1 MRLKKSIKRG
11 IAAVTIT
18 GIMASSA
25 MPAFAKDY
33 HIDYGDI
40 KVDRD
45 QVSYTDEDGK
55 KYDNEKN
62 EDGDI
67 TITGKSDKNT
77 VSIKDA
83 DVTFKDLE
91 IDKSTSSSVEG
102 DAAVSVSGDSSIEL
116 DGKNTITSG
125 TKHAGIEKADDNGT
139 LTIKDDNGVSGSL
152 DANGGFGGA
161 GIGGGSNEDGSNI
174 TIKGG
179 TMTANGGFGGAG
191 IGGGNGADG
200 SDITITGG
208 TIIANGGFGGA
219 GIGGGSSSSSGGGNG
234 SDITIS
240 GGNVTANGGT
250 AGAGIGGGD
259 GDEANGLNKES
270 DSTGG
275 GKGSNISISGKDT
288 IVNAEGGAEAA
299 GIGGGRSGDADTI
312 EITDST
318 VISNGHDSNNGNSGA
333 GIGGGGFGAGGGAG
347 GGISNI
353 TIKDADVTAGA
364 DAGGAGI
371 GSGNASGWISYPSS
385 FPNWKAEHPNE
396 GVASDITIS
405 GGRVKASGGDDS
417 AGIGGGYLGSGSD
430 ITIKDNADVTA
441 NGGKWG
447 AGIGGG
453 RDGDGS
459 DISISDSNVSASGG
473 AAGAGIGGGRGGKGE
488 NVTISGSSTVSVKH
502 GPGATLTS
510 GTRYGAG
517 AGIGNGGA
525 KDSVNGEELTPDTS
539 AIDHTAEHGY
549 IDYFDA
555 DGSLLK
561 RIPHHIVEDPAVEP
575 TCTSVGYTAGSHC
588 DLCGEVFV
596 AQTELPLKDHTPAEG
611 RVNVREATTQEEGY
625 TGDIVCAVCG
635 TVLEY
640 GQPIPKLPAPDENSP
655 IDPVVPAESS
665 GTVQAPPQLEVQN
678 LLRQDL
684 IHDETVVQQ
693 SYDES
698 SQTLTIRAE
707 LSIATLTGTLGSL
720 KALQAQGVTTI
731 ALVTRHR
738 TSTLDLAA
746 LIALGGEDVT
756 FSLVHTVGIP
766 ALFVGGFLHNDLLR

>member
-40 KVDRD
+40 KVDQD
-45 QVSYTDEDGK
+45 KVSYTDKDGT

-67 TITGKSDKNT
+67 TITGKSDENT
-77 VSIKDA
+77 VSVKDA

-91 IDKSTSSSVEG
+91 IDRSASSTAADG
-102 DAAVSVSGDSSIEL
+102 AAVSVSGNSSIEL
-116 DGKNTITSG
+116 DGKNTISSG
-125 TKHAGIEKADDNGT
+125 MGHAGIEKADDNGT
-139 LTIKDDNGVSGSL
+139 MTIKDDNNVSGSL
-152 DANGGFGGA
+152 
-161 GIGGGSNEDGSNI
+161 
-174 TIKGG
+174 
-179 TMTANGGFGGAG
+179 TANGGFGGAG
-191 IGGGNGADG
+191 IGGGNNADG

-208 TIIANGGFGGA
+208 AIIANGGFGGA
-219 GIGGGSSSSSGGGNG
+219 GIGGGSSSISGGGNG

-259 GDEANGLNKES
+259 GDNANGLNKKS

-275 GKGSNISISGKDT
+275 GRGSNITISGKNT
-288 IVNAEGGAEAA
+288 IVNTEGGAEAA

-318 VISNGHDSNNGNSGA
+318 VISNGHDSDNGNSGA

-371 GSGNASGWISYPSS
+371 GSGSASGWISYPSI

-453 RDGDGS
+453 RGGDGS

-510 GTRYGAG
+510 GTCYGAG
-517 AGIGNGGA
+517 AGIGNGGG
-525 KDSVNGEELTPDTS
+525 KDDVRGEEIAPDIS
-539 AIDHTAEHGY
+539 GIDSTGQGY
-549 IDYFDA
+549 INYYDSDNN
-555 DGSLLK
+555 LL
-561 RIPHHIVEDPAVEP
+561 
-575 TCTSVGYTAGSHC
+575 T
-588 DLCGEVFV
+588 
-596 AQTELPLKDHTPAEG
+596 
-611 RVNVREATTQEEGY
+611 RVPSA
-625 TGDIVCAVCG
+625 
-635 TVLEY
+635 
-640 GQPIPKLPAPDENSP
+640 PAPEENDSEG
-655 IDPVVPAESS
+655 DDAEPALSAS
-665 GTVQAPPQLEVQN
+665 MKQAVSQLEVRGALRQN
-678 LLRQDL
+678 LMQDTS
-684 IHDETVVQQ
+684 IVQQ
-693 SYDES
+693 DYDADAHV
-698 SQTLTIRAE
+698 LTIRAE

-731 ALVTRHR
+731 ALVTQHC
-738 TSTLDLAA
+738 TSTLDLAE
-746 LIALGGEDVT
+746 LTALGGEDTV
-756 FSLVHTVGIP
+756 FSLVHTAGIP
-766 ALFVGGFLHNDLLR
+766 ALSVGGALHNELIH

>member
-40 KVDRD
+40 KVDQD
-45 QVSYTDEDGK
+45 KVSYTDKDGT

-62 EDGDI
+62 EDGNI
-67 TITGKSDKNT
+67 TITGKSDENT
-77 VSIKDA
+77 VSVKDA

-91 IDKSTSSSVEG
+91 IDRSASSTAADG
-102 DAAVSVSGDSSIEL
+102 AAVSVSGNSSIEL
-116 DGKNTITSG
+116 DGKNTISSG
-125 TKHAGIEKADDNGT
+125 MGHAGIEKADDNGT
-139 LTIKDDNGVSGSL
+139 MTIKDDNNVSGSL
-152 DANGGFGGA
+152 
-161 GIGGGSNEDGSNI
+161 
-174 TIKGG
+174 
-179 TMTANGGFGGAG
+179 TANGGFGGAG
-191 IGGGNGADG
+191 IGGGNNADG

-208 TIIANGGFGGA
+208 TIIANGGSGGA
-219 GIGGGSSSSSGGGNG
+219 GIGGGSSSYSGGGNG

-259 GDEANGLNKES
+259 GDAANGSNKES

-275 GKGSNISISGKDT
+275 GRGSNITISGKNT
-288 IVNAEGGAEAA
+288 IVKAEGGAEAA

-318 VISNGHDSNNGNSGA
+318 VISNGHDSGNGNSGA

-371 GSGNASGWISYPSS
+371 GSGNASGWTLYD
-385 FPNWKAEHPNE
+385 PNWKDEHPNE

-405 GGRVKASGGDDS
+405 GGRVEASGGDDS

-453 RDGDGS
+453 RGGDGS
-459 DISISDSNVSASGG
+459 DISISDSNVLASGG

-502 GPGATLTS
+502 GPGATLTN
-510 GTRYGAG
+510 GTCYGAG
-517 AGIGNGGA
+517 AGIGNGGG
-525 KDSVNGEELTPDTS
+525 KDDVRGEEIAPDIS
-539 AIDHTAEHGY
+539 GIDSTGQGY
-549 IDYFDA
+549 INYYDSDNNLLTRVPSAPAPEENDSEGDDA
-555 DGSLLK
+555 
-561 RIPHHIVEDPAVEP
+561 EP
-575 TCTSVGYTAGSHC
+575 TLSASMK
-588 DLCGEVFV
+588 
-596 AQTELPLKDHTPAEG
+596 Q
-611 RVNVREATTQEEGY
+611 
-625 TGDIVCAVCG
+625 AV
-635 TVLEY
+635 
-640 GQPIPKLPAPDENSP
+640 S
-655 IDPVVPAESS
+655 
-665 GTVQAPPQLEVQN
+665 QLEVRGALRQN
-678 LLRQDL
+678 LMQDTS
-684 IHDETVVQQ
+684 IVQQ
-693 SYDES
+693 DYDADAHV
-698 SQTLTIRAE
+698 LTIRAE

-731 ALVTRHR
+731 ALVTQHC
-738 TSTLDLAA
+738 TSTLDLAE
-746 LIALGGEDVT
+746 LTALGGEDTV
-756 FSLVHTVGIP
+756 FSLVHTAGIP
-766 ALFVGGFLHNDLLR
+766 ALSVGGTLHNELIH

>member
-33 HIDYGDI
+33 HIEYGDI
-40 KVDRD
+40 KVDQD
-45 QVSYTDEDGK
+45 KVSYTDKDGT

-67 TITGKSDKNT
+67 TITGKSDENT
-77 VSIKDA
+77 VSVKDA

-91 IDKSTSSSVEG
+91 IDRSASSTAADG
-102 DAAVSVSGDSSIEL
+102 AAVSVSGNSSIEL
-116 DGKNTITSG
+116 DGKNTISSG
-125 TKHAGIEKADDNGT
+125 MGHAGIEKADDNGT
-139 LTIKDDNGVSGSL
+139 MTIKDDNNVSGSL
-152 DANGGFGGA
+152 
-161 GIGGGSNEDGSNI
+161 
-174 TIKGG
+174 
-179 TMTANGGFGGAG
+179 TANGGFGGAG

-200 SDITITGG
+200 SDITISGG
-208 TIIANGGFGGA
+208 TIIANGSFGGA
-219 GIGGGSSSSSGGGNG
+219 GIGGGSSSYSGGGNG

-259 GDEANGLNKES
+259 GDNANGLNKES

-275 GKGSNISISGKDT
+275 GRGSNITISGKNT
-288 IVNAEGGAEAA
+288 IVKAEGGAEAA
-299 GIGGGRSGDADTI
+299 GIGGGRSSDADTI

-318 VISNGHDSNNGNSGA
+318 VISNGHGSDTGNSGA

-371 GSGNASGWISYPSS
+371 GSGRASGWINYPSI

-453 RDGDGS
+453 WGGDGS

-510 GTRYGAG
+510 GTCYGAG
-517 AGIGNGGA
+517 AGIGNGGG
-525 KDSVNGEELTPDTS
+525 KDDVRGEEIAPDIS
-539 AIDHTAEHGY
+539 GIDSTGQGY
-549 IDYFDA
+549 INYYDSDNN
-555 DGSLLK
+555 LL
-561 RIPHHIVEDPAVEP
+561 
-575 TCTSVGYTAGSHC
+575 T
-588 DLCGEVFV
+588 
-596 AQTELPLKDHTPAEG
+596 
-611 RVNVREATTQEEGY
+611 RVPSA
-625 TGDIVCAVCG
+625 
-635 TVLEY
+635 
-640 GQPIPKLPAPDENSP
+640 PAPEENDSEG
-655 IDPVVPAESS
+655 DDAEPALSAS
-665 GTVQAPPQLEVQN
+665 MKQAVSQLEVRGALRQN
-678 LLRQDL
+678 LMQDTS
-684 IHDETVVQQ
+684 IVQQ
-693 SYDES
+693 DYDADAHV
-698 SQTLTIRAE
+698 LTIRAE

-731 ALVTRHR
+731 ALVTQHC
-738 TSTLDLAA
+738 TSTLDLAE
-746 LIALGGEDVT
+746 LTALGGEDTV
-756 FSLVHTVGIP
+756 FSLVHTAGIP
-766 ALFVGGFLHNDLLR
+766 ALSVGGALHNELIH

>member
-1 MRLKKSIKRG
+1 MTGNEKALDSDP
-11 IAAVTIT
+11 VDVEDLTIVQQHFF
-18 GIMASSA
+18 IVDRHLRQLIEMIN

-33 HIDYGDI
+33 HIEYGDI
-40 KVDRD
+40 KVDQD
-45 QVSYTDEDGK
+45 KVSYTDKDGT

-67 TITGKSDKNT
+67 TITGKSDENT
-77 VSIKDA
+77 VSVKDA

-91 IDKSTSSSVEG
+91 IDRSASSTAADG
-102 DAAVSVSGDSSIEL
+102 AAVSVSGNSSIEL
-116 DGKNTITSG
+116 DGKNTISSG
-125 TKHAGIEKADDNGT
+125 MGHAGIEKADDNGT
-139 LTIKDDNGVSGSL
+139 MTIKDDNNVSGSL
-152 DANGGFGGA
+152 
-161 GIGGGSNEDGSNI
+161 
-174 TIKGG
+174 
-179 TMTANGGFGGAG
+179 TANGGFGGAG
-191 IGGGNGADG
+191 IGGGNNADG

-208 TIIANGGFGGA
+208 NVTANGGGHAA
-219 GIGGGSSSSSGGGNG
+219 GIGGGSSSYSGGGNG

-259 GDEANGLNKES
+259 GDNANGLNKES

-275 GKGSNISISGKDT
+275 GRGSNITISGKNT
-288 IVNAEGGAEAA
+288 IVKAEGGAEAA

-318 VISNGHDSNNGNSGA
+318 VISNGHGSDTGNSGA

-371 GSGNASGWISYPSS
+371 GSGRASGWINYPSI

-510 GTRYGAG
+510 GTCYGAG
-517 AGIGNGGA
+517 AGIGNGGG
-525 KDSVNGEELTPDTS
+525 KDDVRGEEIAPDIS
-539 AIDHTAEHGY
+539 GIDSTGQGY
-549 IDYFDA
+549 INYYDSDNN
-555 DGSLLK
+555 LL
-561 RIPHHIVEDPAVEP
+561 
-575 TCTSVGYTAGSHC
+575 T
-588 DLCGEVFV
+588 
-596 AQTELPLKDHTPAEG
+596 
-611 RVNVREATTQEEGY
+611 RVPSA
-625 TGDIVCAVCG
+625 
-635 TVLEY
+635 
-640 GQPIPKLPAPDENSP
+640 PAPEENDSEG
-655 IDPVVPAESS
+655 DDAEPALSAS
-665 GTVQAPPQLEVQN
+665 MKQAVSQLEVRGALRQN
-678 LLRQDL
+678 LMQDTS
-684 IHDETVVQQ
+684 IVQQ
-693 SYDES
+693 DYDADAHV
-698 SQTLTIRAE
+698 LTIRAE

-731 ALVTRHR
+731 ALVTQHC
-738 TSTLDLAA
+738 TSTLDLAE
-746 LIALGGEDVT
+746 LTALGGEDTV
-756 FSLVHTVGIP
+756 FSLVHTAGIP
-766 ALFVGGFLHNDLLR
+766 ALSVGGALHNELIH

>member
-33 HIDYGDI
+33 HIEYGDI
-40 KVDRD
+40 KVDQD
-45 QVSYTDEDGK
+45 KVSYTDKDGT

-67 TITGKSDKNT
+67 TITGKSDENT
-77 VSIKDA
+77 VSVKDA

-91 IDKSTSSSVEG
+91 IDRSASSTAADG
-102 DAAVSVSGDSSIEL
+102 AAVSVSGNSSIEL
-116 DGKNTITSG
+116 DGKNTISSG
-125 TKHAGIEKADDNGT
+125 MGHAGIEKADDNGT
-139 LTIKDDNGVSGSL
+139 MTIKDDNNVSGSL
-152 DANGGFGGA
+152 
-161 GIGGGSNEDGSNI
+161 
-174 TIKGG
+174 
-179 TMTANGGFGGAG
+179 TANGGFGGAG
-191 IGGGNGADG
+191 IGGGNNADG

-208 TIIANGGFGGA
+208 NVTANGGGHAA

-259 GDEANGLNKES
+259 GDNANGLNKES

-275 GKGSNISISGKDT
+275 GRGSNITISGKNT

-318 VISNGHDSNNGNSGA
+318 VISNGHDSDNGNSGA

-371 GSGNASGWISYPSS
+371 GSGSASGWINYPSI

-396 GVASDITIS
+396 GVA
-405 GGRVKASGGDDS
+405 
-417 AGIGGGYLGSGSD
+417 SD

-453 RDGDGS
+453 RGGDGS

-510 GTRYGAG
+510 GTCYGAG
-517 AGIGNGGA
+517 AGIGNGGG
-525 KDSVNGEELTPDTS
+525 KDDVRGEEIAPDIS
-539 AIDHTAEHGY
+539 GIDSTGQGY
-549 IDYFDA
+549 INYYDSDNN
-555 DGSLLK
+555 LL
-561 RIPHHIVEDPAVEP
+561 
-575 TCTSVGYTAGSHC
+575 T
-588 DLCGEVFV
+588 
-596 AQTELPLKDHTPAEG
+596 
-611 RVNVREATTQEEGY
+611 RVPSA
-625 TGDIVCAVCG
+625 
-635 TVLEY
+635 
-640 GQPIPKLPAPDENSP
+640 PAPEENDSEG
-655 IDPVVPAESS
+655 DDAEPALSAS
-665 GTVQAPPQLEVQN
+665 MKQAVSQLEVRGALRQN
-678 LLRQDL
+678 LMQDTS
-684 IHDETVVQQ
+684 IVQQ
-693 SYDES
+693 DYDADAHV
-698 SQTLTIRAE
+698 LTIRAE

-731 ALVTRHR
+731 AFVTQHC
-738 TSTLDLAA
+738 TSTLDLAE
-746 LIALGGEDVT
+746 LTALGGEDTV
-756 FSLVHTVGIP
+756 FSLVHTAGIP
-766 ALFVGGFLHNDLLR
+766 ALSVGGALHNELIH

>member
-1 MRLKKSIKRG
+1 MRLKKSIKRS

-40 KVDRD
+40 KVDQD
-45 QVSYTDEDGK
+45 KVSYTDKDGT

-67 TITGKSDKNT
+67 TITGKSDENT
-77 VSIKDA
+77 VSVKDA
-83 DVTFKDLE
+83 DITFKDLE
-91 IDKSTSSSVEG
+91 IDRSASSTAADG
-102 DAAVSVSGDSSIEL
+102 AAVSVSGNSSIEL
-116 DGKNTITSG
+116 DGKNTISSG
-125 TKHAGIEKADDNGT
+125 MGHAGIEKADDNGT
-139 LTIKDDNGVSGSL
+139 MTIKDDNNVSGSL
-152 DANGGFGGA
+152 
-161 GIGGGSNEDGSNI
+161 
-174 TIKGG
+174 
-179 TMTANGGFGGAG
+179 TANGGFGGAG
-191 IGGGNGADG
+191 IGGGNNADG

-219 GIGGGSSSSSGGGNG
+219 GIGGGSSSISGGGNG

-259 GDEANGLNKES
+259 GDNANGLNKKS

-275 GKGSNISISGKDT
+275 GRGSNITISGKNT

-318 VISNGHDSNNGNSGA
+318 VISNGHDYDNGNSGA

-371 GSGNASGWISYPSS
+371 GSGSASGWISYPSI

-453 RDGDGS
+453 RGGDGS

-510 GTRYGAG
+510 GTCYGAG
-517 AGIGNGGA
+517 AGIGNGGG
-525 KDSVNGEELTPDTS
+525 KDDVKGEEIAPDIS
-539 AIDHTAEHGY
+539 GIDSTGQGY
-549 IDYFDA
+549 INYYDSDNN
-555 DGSLLK
+555 LL
-561 RIPHHIVEDPAVEP
+561 
-575 TCTSVGYTAGSHC
+575 T
-588 DLCGEVFV
+588 
-596 AQTELPLKDHTPAEG
+596 
-611 RVNVREATTQEEGY
+611 RVPSA
-625 TGDIVCAVCG
+625 
-635 TVLEY
+635 
-640 GQPIPKLPAPDENSP
+640 PAPEENDSEG
-655 IDPVVPAESS
+655 DDAEPALSAS
-665 GTVQAPPQLEVQN
+665 MKQAVSQLEVRGALRQN
-678 LLRQDL
+678 LMQDTS
-684 IHDETVVQQ
+684 IVQQ
-693 SYDES
+693 DYDADAHV
-698 SQTLTIRAE
+698 LTIRAE

-731 ALVTRHR
+731 ALVTQHC
-738 TSTLDLAA
+738 TSTLDLAE
-746 LIALGGEDVT
+746 LTALGGEDTV
-756 FSLVHTVGIP
+756 FSLVHTAGIP
-766 ALFVGGFLHNDLLR
+766 ALSVGGALHNELIH

>member
-40 KVDRD
+40 KVDQD
-45 QVSYTDEDGK
+45 KVSYTDKDGT

-67 TITGKSDKNT
+67 TITGKSDENT
-77 VSIKDA
+77 VSVKDA

-91 IDKSTSSSVEG
+91 IDRSASSTAADG
-102 DAAVSVSGDSSIEL
+102 AAVSVSGNSSIEL
-116 DGKNTITSG
+116 DGKNTISSG
-125 TKHAGIEKADDNGT
+125 MGHAGIEKADDNGT
-139 LTIKDDNGVSGSL
+139 MTIKDDNNVSGSL
-152 DANGGFGGA
+152 
-161 GIGGGSNEDGSNI
+161 
-174 TIKGG
+174 
-179 TMTANGGFGGAG
+179 TANGGFGGAG

-200 SDITITGG
+200 SDITISGG
-208 TIIANGGFGGA
+208 NVTANGGGHAA
-219 GIGGGSSSSSGGGNG
+219 GIGGGSSSISGGGNG

-259 GDEANGLNKES
+259 GDNANGLNKKS

-275 GKGSNISISGKDT
+275 GRGSNITISGKNT

-318 VISNGHDSNNGNSGA
+318 VISNGHDSDNGNSGA

-371 GSGNASGWISYPSS
+371 GSGNASGWISYPNI

-453 RDGDGS
+453 RGGDGS

-510 GTRYGAG
+510 GTCYGAG
-517 AGIGNGGA
+517 AGIGNGGG
-525 KDSVNGEELTPDTS
+525 KDDVRGEEIAPDIS
-539 AIDHTAEHGY
+539 GIDSTGQGY
-549 IDYFDA
+549 INYYDSDNN
-555 DGSLLK
+555 LL
-561 RIPHHIVEDPAVEP
+561 
-575 TCTSVGYTAGSHC
+575 T
-588 DLCGEVFV
+588 
-596 AQTELPLKDHTPAEG
+596 
-611 RVNVREATTQEEGY
+611 RVPSA
-625 TGDIVCAVCG
+625 
-635 TVLEY
+635 
-640 GQPIPKLPAPDENSP
+640 PAPEENDSEG
-655 IDPVVPAESS
+655 DDAEPALSAS
-665 GTVQAPPQLEVQN
+665 MKQAVSQLEVRGALRQN
-678 LLRQDL
+678 LMQDTS
-684 IHDETVVQQ
+684 IVQQ
-693 SYDES
+693 DYDANAHV
-698 SQTLTIRAE
+698 LTIRAE

-731 ALVTRHR
+731 ALVTQHC
-738 TSTLDLAA
+738 TSTLDLAE
-746 LIALGGEDVT
+746 LTALGGEDTV
-756 FSLVHTVGIP
+756 FSLVHTAGIP
-766 ALFVGGFLHNDLLR
+766 ALSVGGALHNELIH

>member
-40 KVDRD
+40 KVDQD
-45 QVSYTDEDGK
+45 KVSYTDKDGT

-67 TITGKSDKNT
+67 TITGKSNENT
-77 VSIKDA
+77 VSVKDA

-91 IDKSTSSSVEG
+91 IDRSASSTAADG
-102 DAAVSVSGDSSIEL
+102 AAVSVSGNSSIEL
-116 DGKNTITSG
+116 DGKNTISSG
-125 TKHAGIEKADDNGT
+125 MGHAGIEKADDNRT
-139 LTIKDDNGVSGSL
+139 MTIKDDNNVSGSL
-152 DANGGFGGA
+152 
-161 GIGGGSNEDGSNI
+161 
-174 TIKGG
+174 
-179 TMTANGGFGGAG
+179 TANGGFGGAG

-200 SDITITGG
+200 SDITISGG
-208 TIIANGGFGGA
+208 NVTANGGFGGA
-219 GIGGGSSSSSGGGNG
+219 GIGGGSSSYSGGGNG

-259 GDEANGLNKES
+259 GDAANGLNKES

-275 GKGSNISISGKDT
+275 GRGSNITISGKNT
-288 IVNAEGGAEAA
+288 IVKAEGGAEAA

-318 VISNGHDSNNGNSGA
+318 VISNGHGSDTGNSGA

-371 GSGNASGWISYPSS
+371 GSGSASGWINYPSI

-453 RDGDGS
+453 RGGDGS

-510 GTRYGAG
+510 GTCYGAG
-517 AGIGNGGA
+517 AGIGNGGG
-525 KDSVNGEELTPDTS
+525 KDDVRGEEIAPDIS
-539 AIDHTAEHGY
+539 GIDSTGQGY
-549 IDYFDA
+549 INYYDSDNN
-555 DGSLLK
+555 LL
-561 RIPHHIVEDPAVEP
+561 
-575 TCTSVGYTAGSHC
+575 T
-588 DLCGEVFV
+588 
-596 AQTELPLKDHTPAEG
+596 
-611 RVNVREATTQEEGY
+611 RVPSA
-625 TGDIVCAVCG
+625 
-635 TVLEY
+635 
-640 GQPIPKLPAPDENSP
+640 PAPEENDSEG
-655 IDPVVPAESS
+655 DDAEPALSAS
-665 GTVQAPPQLEVQN
+665 MKQAVSQLEVRGALRQN
-678 LLRQDL
+678 LMQDTS
-684 IHDETVVQQ
+684 IVQQ
-693 SYDES
+693 DYDANAHV
-698 SQTLTIRAE
+698 LTIRAE

-731 ALVTRHR
+731 ALVTQHC
-738 TSTLDLAA
+738 TSTLDLAE
-746 LIALGGEDVT
+746 LTALGGEDTV
-756 FSLVHTVGIP
+756 FSLVHTAGIP
-766 ALFVGGFLHNDLLR
+766 ALSVGGALHNELIH

>member
-33 HIDYGDI
+33 HIEYGDI
-40 KVDRD
+40 KVDQD
-45 QVSYTDEDGK
+45 KVSYTDKDGT

-67 TITGKSDKNT
+67 TITGKSDENT
-77 VSIKDA
+77 VSVKDA

-91 IDKSTSSSVEG
+91 IDRSASSTAADG
-102 DAAVSVSGDSSIEL
+102 AAVSVSGNSSIEL
-116 DGKNTITSG
+116 DGKNTISSG
-125 TKHAGIEKADDNGT
+125 MGHAGIEKADDNGT
-139 LTIKDDNGVSGSL
+139 MTIKDDNNVSGSL
-152 DANGGFGGA
+152 
-161 GIGGGSNEDGSNI
+161 
-174 TIKGG
+174 
-179 TMTANGGFGGAG
+179 TANGGFGGAG
-191 IGGGNGADG
+191 IGGGNNADG

-208 TIIANGGFGGA
+208 NVTANGGGHAA

-259 GDEANGLNKES
+259 GDNANGLNKES

-275 GKGSNISISGKDT
+275 GRGSNITISGKNT
-288 IVNAEGGAEAA
+288 IVKAEGGAEAA
-299 GIGGGRSGDADTI
+299 GIGGGRSSDADTI

-318 VISNGHDSNNGNSGA
+318 VISNGHDSDNGNSGA
-333 GIGGGGFGAGGGAG
+333 GIGGGGVGAGGGAG
-347 GGISNI
+347 GGASNI
-353 TIKDADVTAGA
+353 TITDANVTAGA

-371 GSGNASGWISYPSS
+371 GSGNASDWINYPNI

-453 RDGDGS
+453 RSGDGS

-510 GTRYGAG
+510 GTCYGAG
-517 AGIGNGGA
+517 AGIGNGGG
-525 KDSVNGEELTPDTS
+525 KDDVRGEEIAPDIS
-539 AIDHTAEHGY
+539 GIDSTGQGY
-549 IDYFDA
+549 INYYDSDNN
-555 DGSLLK
+555 LL
-561 RIPHHIVEDPAVEP
+561 
-575 TCTSVGYTAGSHC
+575 T
-588 DLCGEVFV
+588 
-596 AQTELPLKDHTPAEG
+596 
-611 RVNVREATTQEEGY
+611 RVPSA
-625 TGDIVCAVCG
+625 
-635 TVLEY
+635 
-640 GQPIPKLPAPDENSP
+640 PAPEENDSEG
-655 IDPVVPAESS
+655 DDAEPALSAS
-665 GTVQAPPQLEVQN
+665 MKQAVSQLEVRGALRQN
-678 LLRQDL
+678 LMQDTS
-684 IHDETVVQQ
+684 IVQQ
-693 SYDES
+693 DYDANAHV
-698 SQTLTIRAE
+698 LTIRAE

-731 ALVTRHR
+731 ALVTQHC
-738 TSTLDLAA
+738 TSTLDLAE
-746 LIALGGEDVT
+746 LTALGGEDTV
-756 FSLVHTVGIP
+756 FSLVHTAGIP
-766 ALFVGGFLHNDLLR
+766 ALSVGGALHNELIH

>member
-40 KVDRD
+40 KVDQD
-45 QVSYTDEDGK
+45 KVSYTDKDGT

-67 TITGKSDKNT
+67 TITGKSDENT
-77 VSIKDA
+77 VSVKDS

-91 IDKSTSSSVEG
+91 IDRSASSTAADG
-102 DAAVSVSGDSSIEL
+102 AAVSVSGNSSIEL
-116 DGKNTITSG
+116 DGKNTISSG
-125 TKHAGIEKADDNGT
+125 MGHAGIEKADDNGT
-139 LTIKDDNGVSGSL
+139 MTIKDDNNVSGSL
-152 DANGGFGGA
+152 
-161 GIGGGSNEDGSNI
+161 
-174 TIKGG
+174 
-179 TMTANGGFGGAG
+179 TANGGFGGSG
-191 IGGGNGADG
+191 IGGGNNADG

-219 GIGGGSSSSSGGGNG
+219 GIGGGSSSISGGGNG

-259 GDEANGLNKES
+259 GDNANGLNKKS

-275 GKGSNISISGKDT
+275 GRGSNITISGKNT

-318 VISNGHDSNNGNSGA
+318 VISNGHDSDNGNSGA

-371 GSGNASGWISYPSS
+371 GSGSASGWISYPSI

-453 RDGDGS
+453 RGGDGS

-510 GTRYGAG
+510 GTCYGAG
-517 AGIGNGGA
+517 AGIGNGGG
-525 KDSVNGEELTPDTS
+525 KDDVRGEEIAPDIS
-539 AIDHTAEHGY
+539 GIDSTGHGY
-549 IDYFDA
+549 INYYDSDNN
-555 DGSLLK
+555 LL
-561 RIPHHIVEDPAVEP
+561 
-575 TCTSVGYTAGSHC
+575 T
-588 DLCGEVFV
+588 
-596 AQTELPLKDHTPAEG
+596 
-611 RVNVREATTQEEGY
+611 RVPSA
-625 TGDIVCAVCG
+625 
-635 TVLEY
+635 
-640 GQPIPKLPAPDENSP
+640 PAPEENDSEG
-655 IDPVVPAESS
+655 DDAEPALSAS
-665 GTVQAPPQLEVQN
+665 MKQAVSQLEVRGALRQN
-678 LLRQDL
+678 LMQDTS
-684 IHDETVVQQ
+684 IVQQ
-693 SYDES
+693 DYDADAHV
-698 SQTLTIRAE
+698 LTIRAE

-731 ALVTRHR
+731 ALVTQHC
-738 TSTLDLAA
+738 TSTLDLAE
-746 LIALGGEDVT
+746 LTALGGEDTV
-756 FSLVHTVGIP
+756 FSLVHTADIP
-766 ALFVGGFLHNDLLR
+766 ALSVGGALHNELIH

>member
-40 KVDRD
+40 TVDQD
-45 QVSYTDEDGK
+45 KVSYTDKDGT

-67 TITGKSDKNT
+67 TITGKSDENT
-77 VSIKDA
+77 VSVKDA

-91 IDKSTSSSVEG
+91 IDRSASSTAADG
-102 DAAVSVSGDSSIEL
+102 AAVSVSGNSSIEL
-116 DGKNTITSG
+116 DGKNTISSG
-125 TKHAGIEKADDNGT
+125 MGHAGIEKADDNGT
-139 LTIKDDNGVSGSL
+139 MTIKDDNNVSGSL
-152 DANGGFGGA
+152 
-161 GIGGGSNEDGSNI
+161 
-174 TIKGG
+174 
-179 TMTANGGFGGAG
+179 TANGGFGGAG
-191 IGGGNGADG
+191 IGGGNNADG

-219 GIGGGSSSSSGGGNG
+219 GIGGGSSSISGGGNG

-240 GGNVTANGGT
+240 GGNVTANGGA

-259 GDEANGLNKES
+259 GDNANGLNKKS

-275 GKGSNISISGKDT
+275 GRGSNITISGKNT

-318 VISNGHDSNNGNSGA
+318 VISNGHDSDNGNSGA

-353 TIKDADVTAGA
+353 TINDADVTAGA

-371 GSGNASGWISYPSS
+371 GSGRASGWISYPSI

-405 GGRVKASGGDDS
+405 GGRVEASGGDDS

-453 RDGDGS
+453 RGGDGS

-510 GTRYGAG
+510 GTCYGAG
-517 AGIGNGGA
+517 AGIGNGGG
-525 KDSVNGEELTPDTS
+525 KDDVRGEEIAPDIS
-539 AIDHTAEHGY
+539 GIDSTGQGY
-549 IDYFDA
+549 INYYDSDNN
-555 DGSLLK
+555 LL
-561 RIPHHIVEDPAVEP
+561 
-575 TCTSVGYTAGSHC
+575 T
-588 DLCGEVFV
+588 
-596 AQTELPLKDHTPAEG
+596 
-611 RVNVREATTQEEGY
+611 RVPSA
-625 TGDIVCAVCG
+625 
-635 TVLEY
+635 
-640 GQPIPKLPAPDENSP
+640 PAPEENDSEG
-655 IDPVVPAESS
+655 DDAEPALSAS
-665 GTVQAPPQLEVQN
+665 MKQAVSQLEVRGALRQN
-678 LLRQDL
+678 LMQDTS
-684 IHDETVVQQ
+684 IVQQ
-693 SYDES
+693 DYDADAHV
-698 SQTLTIRAE
+698 LTIRAE

-731 ALVTRHR
+731 ALVTQHC
-738 TSTLDLAA
+738 TSTLDLAE
-746 LIALGGEDVT
+746 LTALGGEDTV
-756 FSLVHTVGIP
+756 FSLVHTAGIP
-766 ALFVGGFLHNDLLR
+766 ALSVGGALHNELIH

>member
-40 KVDRD
+40 KVDQD
-45 QVSYTDEDGK
+45 KVSYTDKDGT

-67 TITGKSDKNT
+67 TITGKSDENT
-77 VSIKDA
+77 VSVKDA

-91 IDKSTSSSVEG
+91 IDRSASSTAADG
-102 DAAVSVSGDSSIEL
+102 AAVSVSGNSSIEL
-116 DGKNTITSG
+116 DGKNTISSG
-125 TKHAGIEKADDNGT
+125 MGHAGIEKADDNGT
-139 LTIKDDNGVSGSL
+139 MTIKDDNNVSGSL
-152 DANGGFGGA
+152 
-161 GIGGGSNEDGSNI
+161 
-174 TIKGG
+174 
-179 TMTANGGFGGAG
+179 TANGGFGGAG
-191 IGGGNGADG
+191 IGGGNNADG

-219 GIGGGSSSSSGGGNG
+219 GIGGGSSSISGGGNG

-259 GDEANGLNKES
+259 GDNANGLNKKS

-275 GKGSNISISGKDT
+275 GRGSNITISGKNT

-318 VISNGHDSNNGNSGA
+318 VISNGHDSDNGNSGA

-371 GSGNASGWISYPSS
+371 GSGSASGWISYPSI

-453 RDGDGS
+453 RGGDGS

-510 GTRYGAG
+510 GTCYGAG
-517 AGIGNGGA
+517 AGIGNGGG
-525 KDSVNGEELTPDTS
+525 KDDVRGEEIAPDIS
-539 AIDHTAEHGY
+539 GIDSTGQGY
-549 IDYFDA
+549 INYYDSDNN
-555 DGSLLK
+555 LL
-561 RIPHHIVEDPAVEP
+561 
-575 TCTSVGYTAGSHC
+575 T
-588 DLCGEVFV
+588 
-596 AQTELPLKDHTPAEG
+596 
-611 RVNVREATTQEEGY
+611 RVPSA
-625 TGDIVCAVCG
+625 
-635 TVLEY
+635 
-640 GQPIPKLPAPDENSP
+640 PAPEENDSES
-655 IDPVVPAESS
+655 DDAEPALSAS
-665 GTVQAPPQLEVQN
+665 MKQAVSQLEVRGALRQN
-678 LLRQDL
+678 LMQDTS
-684 IHDETVVQQ
+684 IVQQ
-693 SYDES
+693 DYDADAHV
-698 SQTLTIRAE
+698 LTIRAE

-731 ALVTRHR
+731 ALVTQHC
-738 TSTLDLAA
+738 TSTLDLAE
-746 LIALGGEDVT
+746 LTALGGEDTV
-756 FSLVHTVGIP
+756 FSLVHTAGIP
-766 ALFVGGFLHNDLLR
+766 ALSVGGALHNELIH

>member
-40 KVDRD
+40 KVDQD
-45 QVSYTDEDGK
+45 KVSYTDKDGT

-67 TITGKSDKNT
+67 TITGKSDENT
-77 VSIKDA
+77 ISVKDA

-91 IDKSTSSSVEG
+91 IDRSASSTAADG
-102 DAAVSVSGDSSIEL
+102 AAVSVSGNSSIEL
-116 DGKNTITSG
+116 DGKNTISSG
-125 TKHAGIEKADDNGT
+125 MGHAGIEKADDNGT
-139 LTIKDDNGVSGSL
+139 MTIKDDNNVSGSL
-152 DANGGFGGA
+152 
-161 GIGGGSNEDGSNI
+161 
-174 TIKGG
+174 
-179 TMTANGGFGGAG
+179 TANGGFGGAG
-191 IGGGNGADG
+191 IGGGNNADG

-219 GIGGGSSSSSGGGNG
+219 GIGGGSSSISGGGNG

-259 GDEANGLNKES
+259 GDNANGLNKKS

-275 GKGSNISISGKDT
+275 GRGSNITISGKNT

-318 VISNGHDSNNGNSGA
+318 VISNGHDSDNGNSGA

-364 DAGGAGI
+364 VAGGAGI
-371 GSGNASGWISYPSS
+371 GSGRASGWISYPSI

-453 RDGDGS
+453 RGGDGS

-510 GTRYGAG
+510 GTCYGAG
-517 AGIGNGGA
+517 AGIGNGGG
-525 KDSVNGEELTPDTS
+525 KDDVRGEEIAPDIS
-539 AIDHTAEHGY
+539 GIDSTGQGY
-549 IDYFDA
+549 INYYDSDNN
-555 DGSLLK
+555 LL
-561 RIPHHIVEDPAVEP
+561 
-575 TCTSVGYTAGSHC
+575 T
-588 DLCGEVFV
+588 
-596 AQTELPLKDHTPAEG
+596 
-611 RVNVREATTQEEGY
+611 RVPSA
-625 TGDIVCAVCG
+625 
-635 TVLEY
+635 
-640 GQPIPKLPAPDENSP
+640 PAPEENDSEG
-655 IDPVVPAESS
+655 DDAEPALSAS
-665 GTVQAPPQLEVQN
+665 MKQAVSQLEVRGALRQN
-678 LLRQDL
+678 LMQDTS
-684 IHDETVVQQ
+684 IVQQ
-693 SYDES
+693 DYDADAHV
-698 SQTLTIRAE
+698 LTIRAE

-731 ALVTRHR
+731 ALVTQHC
-738 TSTLDLAA
+738 TSTLDLAE
-746 LIALGGEDVT
+746 LTALGGEDTV
-756 FSLVHTVGIP
+756 FSLVHTAGIP
-766 ALFVGGFLHNDLLR
+766 ALSVGGALHNELIH

>member
-40 KVDRD
+40 KVDQD
-45 QVSYTDEDGK
+45 KVSYTDKDGT

-62 EDGDI
+62 EDGNI
-67 TITGKSDKNT
+67 TITGKSDENT
-77 VSIKDA
+77 VSVKDA

-91 IDKSTSSSVEG
+91 IDRSASSTAADG
-102 DAAVSVSGDSSIEL
+102 AAVSVSGNSSIEL
-116 DGKNTITSG
+116 DGKNTISSG
-125 TKHAGIEKADDNGT
+125 IGHAGIEKADDNGT
-139 LTIKDDNGVSGSL
+139 MTIKDDNNVSGSL
-152 DANGGFGGA
+152 
-161 GIGGGSNEDGSNI
+161 
-174 TIKGG
+174 
-179 TMTANGGFGGAG
+179 TANGGFGGAG
-191 IGGGNGADG
+191 IGGGNNADG

-208 TIIANGGFGGA
+208 TIIANGGGHAA

-259 GDEANGLNKES
+259 GDNANGSNKKS

-275 GKGSNISISGKDT
+275 GRGSNITISGKNT
-288 IVNAEGGAEAA
+288 IVKAEGGAEAA

-318 VISNGHDSNNGNSGA
+318 VISNGHDSGNDNSGA
-333 GIGGGGFGAGGGAG
+333 GIGGGGFGSGGCAGGGA
-347 GGISNI
+347 SNI

-364 DAGGAGI
+364 DSGGAGI
-371 GSGNASGWISYPSS
+371 GSGNASGWTD
-385 FPNWKAEHPNE
+385 PNWKDEHPNE

-405 GGRVKASGGDDS
+405 GGRVKATGGDYS

-441 NGGKWG
+441 NGGKLG

-453 RDGDGS
+453 SGGDGS

-502 GPGATLTS
+502 GPGATLTN
-510 GTRYGAG
+510 GTCYGAG
-517 AGIGNGGA
+517 AGIGNGGG
-525 KDSVNGEELTPDTS
+525 KDDVRGEEIAPDIS
-539 AIDHTAEHGY
+539 GIDSTGQGY
-549 IDYFDA
+549 INYYDSDNN
-555 DGSLLK
+555 LL
-561 RIPHHIVEDPAVEP
+561 
-575 TCTSVGYTAGSHC
+575 T
-588 DLCGEVFV
+588 
-596 AQTELPLKDHTPAEG
+596 
-611 RVNVREATTQEEGY
+611 RVPSA
-625 TGDIVCAVCG
+625 
-635 TVLEY
+635 
-640 GQPIPKLPAPDENSP
+640 PAPEENDSEG
-655 IDPVVPAESS
+655 DDAEPALSAS
-665 GTVQAPPQLEVQN
+665 MKQAVSQLEVRGALRQN
-678 LLRQDL
+678 LMQDTSIVRQD
-684 IHDETVVQQ
+684 
-693 SYDES
+693 YDADAHV
-698 SQTLTIRAE
+698 LTIRAE

-731 ALVTRHR
+731 ALVTQHC
-738 TSTLDLAA
+738 TSTLDLAE
-746 LIALGGEDVT
+746 LTALGGEDTV
-756 FSLVHTVGIP
+756 FSLVHTAGIP
-766 ALFVGGFLHNDLLR
+766 ALSVGGTLHNELIH

>member
-40 KVDRD
+40 KVDQD
-45 QVSYTDEDGK
+45 KVSYTDKDGT

-67 TITGKSDKNT
+67 TITGKSDENT
-77 VSIKDA
+77 VSVKDA

-91 IDKSTSSSVEG
+91 IDRSASSTAADG
-102 DAAVSVSGDSSIEL
+102 AAVSVSGNSSIEL
-116 DGKNTITSG
+116 DGKNTISSG
-125 TKHAGIEKADDNGT
+125 MGHAGIEKADDNGT
-139 LTIKDDNGVSGSL
+139 MTIKDDNNVSGSL
-152 DANGGFGGA
+152 
-161 GIGGGSNEDGSNI
+161 
-174 TIKGG
+174 
-179 TMTANGGFGGAG
+179 TANGGFGGAG
-191 IGGGNGADG
+191 IGGGNNADG

-208 TIIANGGFGGA
+208 NVTANGGGHAA

-259 GDEANGLNKES
+259 GDNANGLNKES

-275 GKGSNISISGKDT
+275 GRGSNITISGKNT
-288 IVNAEGGAEAA
+288 IVKAEGGAEAA
-299 GIGGGRSGDADTI
+299 GIGGGRSGDAATTELTDITVNAYPHGSDT
-312 EITDST
+312 
-318 VISNGHDSNNGNSGA
+318 GNSGA
-333 GIGGGGFGAGGGAG
+333 GIGGGGVGAGGGAG

-371 GSGNASGWISYPSS
+371 GSGNASGWINYPSI

-453 RDGDGS
+453 RGGDGS

-510 GTRYGAG
+510 GTCYGAG
-517 AGIGNGGA
+517 AGIGNGGG
-525 KDSVNGEELTPDTS
+525 KDDVRGEEIAPDIS
-539 AIDHTAEHGY
+539 GIDSTGQGY
-549 IDYFDA
+549 INYYDSDNN
-555 DGSLLK
+555 LL
-561 RIPHHIVEDPAVEP
+561 
-575 TCTSVGYTAGSHC
+575 T
-588 DLCGEVFV
+588 
-596 AQTELPLKDHTPAEG
+596 
-611 RVNVREATTQEEGY
+611 RVPSA
-625 TGDIVCAVCG
+625 
-635 TVLEY
+635 
-640 GQPIPKLPAPDENSP
+640 PAPEENDSEG
-655 IDPVVPAESS
+655 DDAEPALSAS
-665 GTVQAPPQLEVQN
+665 MKQAVSQLEVRGALRQN
-678 LLRQDL
+678 LMQDTS
-684 IHDETVVQQ
+684 IVQQ
-693 SYDES
+693 DYDADAHV
-698 SQTLTIRAE
+698 LTIRAE

-731 ALVTRHR
+731 ALVTQHC
-738 TSTLDLAA
+738 TSTLDLAE
-746 LIALGGEDVT
+746 LTALGGEDTV
-756 FSLVHTVGIP
+756 FSLVHTAGIP
-766 ALFVGGFLHNDLLR
+766 ALSVGGALHNELIH

>member
-40 KVDRD
+40 KVDQD
-45 QVSYTDEDGK
+45 KVSYTDKDGT

-67 TITGKSDKNT
+67 TITGKSDENT
-77 VSIKDA
+77 VSVKDA

-91 IDKSTSSSVEG
+91 IDRSASSTAADG
-102 DAAVSVSGDSSIEL
+102 AAVSVSGNSSIEL
-116 DGKNTITSG
+116 DGKNTISSG
-125 TKHAGIEKADDNGT
+125 MGHAGIEKADDNGT
-139 LTIKDDNGVSGSL
+139 MTIKDDNNVSGSL
-152 DANGGFGGA
+152 
-161 GIGGGSNEDGSNI
+161 
-174 TIKGG
+174 
-179 TMTANGGFGGAG
+179 TANGGFGGAG
-191 IGGGNGADG
+191 IGGGNNADG

-219 GIGGGSSSSSGGGNG
+219 GIGGGSSSISGGGNG

-259 GDEANGLNKES
+259 GDNANGLNKKS

-275 GKGSNISISGKDT
+275 GKGSNITISGKNT

-318 VISNGHDSNNGNSGA
+318 VISNGHDSDNGNSGA

-371 GSGNASGWISYPSS
+371 GSGNASGLTIYY
-385 FPNWKAEHPNE
+385 PNWKDEHPNE

-405 GGRVKASGGDDS
+405 GGRVEASGGDDS

-430 ITIKDNADVTA
+430 IAIKDNADVTA

-453 RDGDGS
+453 RGGDGS

-510 GTRYGAG
+510 GTCYGAG
-517 AGIGNGGA
+517 AGIGNGGG
-525 KDSVNGEELTPDTS
+525 KDDVRGEEIAPDIS
-539 AIDHTAEHGY
+539 GIDSTGQGY
-549 IDYFDA
+549 INYYDSDNN
-555 DGSLLK
+555 LL
-561 RIPHHIVEDPAVEP
+561 
-575 TCTSVGYTAGSHC
+575 T
-588 DLCGEVFV
+588 
-596 AQTELPLKDHTPAEG
+596 
-611 RVNVREATTQEEGY
+611 RVPSA
-625 TGDIVCAVCG
+625 
-635 TVLEY
+635 
-640 GQPIPKLPAPDENSP
+640 PAPEENDSEG
-655 IDPVVPAESS
+655 DDAEPALSAS
-665 GTVQAPPQLEVQN
+665 MKQAVSQLEVRGALRQN
-678 LLRQDL
+678 LMQDTS
-684 IHDETVVQQ
+684 IVQQ
-693 SYDES
+693 DYDADAHV
-698 SQTLTIRAE
+698 LTIRAE

-731 ALVTRHR
+731 ALVTQHC
-738 TSTLDLAA
+738 TSTLDLAE
-746 LIALGGEDVT
+746 LTALGGEDTV
-756 FSLVHTVGIP
+756 FSLVHTAGIP
-766 ALFVGGFLHNDLLR
+766 ALSVGGALHNELIH

>member
-40 KVDRD
+40 KVDQD
-45 QVSYTDEDGK
+45 KVSYTDKDGT

-67 TITGKSDKNT
+67 TITGKSDENT
-77 VSIKDA
+77 ISVKDA

-91 IDKSTSSSVEG
+91 IDRSASSTAADG
-102 DAAVSVSGDSSIEL
+102 AAVSVSGNSSIEL
-116 DGKNTITSG
+116 DGKNTISSG
-125 TKHAGIEKADDNGT
+125 MGHAGIEKADDNGT
-139 LTIKDDNGVSGSL
+139 MTIKDDNNVSGSL
-152 DANGGFGGA
+152 
-161 GIGGGSNEDGSNI
+161 
-174 TIKGG
+174 
-179 TMTANGGFGGAG
+179 TANGGFGGAG
-191 IGGGNGADG
+191 IGGGNNADG

-219 GIGGGSSSSSGGGNG
+219 GIGGGSSSISGGGNG

-259 GDEANGLNKES
+259 GDNANGLNKKS

-275 GKGSNISISGKDT
+275 GRGSNITISGKNT

-318 VISNGHDSNNGNSGA
+318 VISNGHDSDNGNSGA

-371 GSGNASGWISYPSS
+371 GSGNASGLTIYY
-385 FPNWKAEHPNE
+385 PNWKDEHPNE

-405 GGRVKASGGDDS
+405 GGRVEASGGDDS

-453 RDGDGS
+453 RGGDGS

-510 GTRYGAG
+510 GTCYGAG
-517 AGIGNGGA
+517 AGIGNGGG
-525 KDSVNGEELTPDTS
+525 KDDVRGEEIAPDIS
-539 AIDHTAEHGY
+539 GIDSTGQGY
-549 IDYFDA
+549 INYYDSDNN
-555 DGSLLK
+555 LL
-561 RIPHHIVEDPAVEP
+561 
-575 TCTSVGYTAGSHC
+575 T
-588 DLCGEVFV
+588 
-596 AQTELPLKDHTPAEG
+596 
-611 RVNVREATTQEEGY
+611 RVPSA
-625 TGDIVCAVCG
+625 
-635 TVLEY
+635 
-640 GQPIPKLPAPDENSP
+640 PAPEENDSEG
-655 IDPVVPAESS
+655 DDAEPALSAS
-665 GTVQAPPQLEVQN
+665 MKQAVSQLEVRGALRQN
-678 LLRQDL
+678 LMQDTS
-684 IHDETVVQQ
+684 IVQQ
-693 SYDES
+693 DYDADAHV
-698 SQTLTIRAE
+698 LTIRAE

-731 ALVTRHR
+731 ALVTQHC
-738 TSTLDLAA
+738 TSTLDLAE
-746 LIALGGEDVT
+746 LTALGGEDTV
-756 FSLVHTVGIP
+756 FSLVHTASIP
-766 ALFVGGFLHNDLLR
+766 ALSVGGALHNELIH

>member
-33 HIDYGDI
+33 HIEYGDI
-40 KVDRD
+40 KVDQD
-45 QVSYTDEDGK
+45 KVSYTDKDGT

-67 TITGKSDKNT
+67 TITGKSDENT
-77 VSIKDA
+77 VSVKDA

-91 IDKSTSSSVEG
+91 IDRSASSTAADG
-102 DAAVSVSGDSSIEL
+102 AAVSVSGNSSIEL
-116 DGKNTITSG
+116 DGKNTISSG
-125 TKHAGIEKADDNGT
+125 MGHAGIEKADDNGT
-139 LTIKDDNGVSGSL
+139 MTIKDDNNVSGSL
-152 DANGGFGGA
+152 
-161 GIGGGSNEDGSNI
+161 
-174 TIKGG
+174 
-179 TMTANGGFGGAG
+179 TANGGFGGAG
-191 IGGGNGADG
+191 IGGGNNADG

-208 TIIANGGFGGA
+208 NVTANGGGHAA

-259 GDEANGLNKES
+259 GDNANGLNKES

-275 GKGSNISISGKDT
+275 GRGSNITISGKNT
-288 IVNAEGGAEAA
+288 IVKAEGGAEAA

-318 VISNGHDSNNGNSGA
+318 VISNGHDSDNGNSGA

-371 GSGNASGWISYPSS
+371 GSGNASGLTIYY
-385 FPNWKAEHPNE
+385 PNWKDEHPNE

-405 GGRVKASGGDDS
+405 GGRVEASGGDDS

-453 RDGDGS
+453 RGGDGS

-510 GTRYGAG
+510 GTCYGAG
-517 AGIGNGGA
+517 AGIGNGGG
-525 KDSVNGEELTPDTS
+525 KDDVRGEEIAPDIS
-539 AIDHTAEHGY
+539 GIDSTGQGY
-549 IDYFDA
+549 INYYDSDNN
-555 DGSLLK
+555 LL
-561 RIPHHIVEDPAVEP
+561 
-575 TCTSVGYTAGSHC
+575 T
-588 DLCGEVFV
+588 
-596 AQTELPLKDHTPAEG
+596 
-611 RVNVREATTQEEGY
+611 RVPSA
-625 TGDIVCAVCG
+625 
-635 TVLEY
+635 
-640 GQPIPKLPAPDENSP
+640 PAPEENDSEG
-655 IDPVVPAESS
+655 DDAEPALSAS
-665 GTVQAPPQLEVQN
+665 MKQAVSQLEVRGALRQN
-678 LLRQDL
+678 LMQDTS
-684 IHDETVVQQ
+684 IVQQ
-693 SYDES
+693 DYDANAHV
-698 SQTLTIRAE
+698 LTIRAE

-731 ALVTRHR
+731 ALVTQHC
-738 TSTLDLAA
+738 TSTLDLAE
-746 LIALGGEDVT
+746 LTALGGEDTV
-756 FSLVHTVGIP
+756 FSLVHTAGIP
-766 ALFVGGFLHNDLLR
+766 ALSVGGALHNELIH

>member
-40 KVDRD
+40 KVDQD
-45 QVSYTDEDGK
+45 KVSYTDKDGT

-67 TITGKSDKNT
+67 TITGKSDENT
-77 VSIKDA
+77 VSVKDA

-91 IDKSTSSSVEG
+91 IDRSASSTAADG
-102 DAAVSVSGDSSIEL
+102 AAVSVSGNSSIEL
-116 DGKNTITSG
+116 DGKNTISSG
-125 TKHAGIEKADDNGT
+125 MGHAGIEKADDNRT
-139 LTIKDDNGVSGSL
+139 MTIKDDNNVSGSL
-152 DANGGFGGA
+152 
-161 GIGGGSNEDGSNI
+161 
-174 TIKGG
+174 
-179 TMTANGGFGGAG
+179 TANGGFGGAG
-191 IGGGNGADG
+191 IGGGNNADG

-208 TIIANGGFGGA
+208 NVTANGGGHAA
-219 GIGGGSSSSSGGGNG
+219 GIGGGSSSYSGGGNG

-259 GDEANGLNKES
+259 GDAANGLNKES

-275 GKGSNISISGKDT
+275 GRGSNITISGKNT
-288 IVNAEGGAEAA
+288 IVKAEGGAEAA

-318 VISNGHDSNNGNSGA
+318 VISNGHGSDTGNSGA
-333 GIGGGGFGAGGGAG
+333 GIGGGDFGAGGGAG

-371 GSGNASGWISYPSS
+371 GSGRASGWINYPSI

-453 RDGDGS
+453 WGGDGS

-510 GTRYGAG
+510 GTCYGAG
-517 AGIGNGGA
+517 AGIGNGGG
-525 KDSVNGEELTPDTS
+525 KDDVRGEEIAPDIS
-539 AIDHTAEHGY
+539 GIDSTGQGY
-549 IDYFDA
+549 INYYDSDNN
-555 DGSLLK
+555 LL
-561 RIPHHIVEDPAVEP
+561 
-575 TCTSVGYTAGSHC
+575 T
-588 DLCGEVFV
+588 
-596 AQTELPLKDHTPAEG
+596 
-611 RVNVREATTQEEGY
+611 RVPSA
-625 TGDIVCAVCG
+625 
-635 TVLEY
+635 
-640 GQPIPKLPAPDENSP
+640 PAPEENDSEG
-655 IDPVVPAESS
+655 DDAEPALSAS
-665 GTVQAPPQLEVQN
+665 MKQAVSQLEVRGALRQN
-678 LLRQDL
+678 LMQDTS
-684 IHDETVVQQ
+684 IVQQ
-693 SYDES
+693 DYDADAHV
-698 SQTLTIRAE
+698 LTIRAE

-731 ALVTRHR
+731 ALVTQHC
-738 TSTLDLAA
+738 TSTLDLAE
-746 LIALGGEDVT
+746 LTALGGEDTV
-756 FSLVHTVGIP
+756 FSLVHTAGIP
-766 ALFVGGFLHNDLLR
+766 ALSVGGALHNELIH

>member
-40 KVDRD
+40 KVDQD
-45 QVSYTDEDGK
+45 KVSYTDKDGT

-67 TITGKSDKNT
+67 TITGKSDENT
-77 VSIKDA
+77 VSVKDA

-91 IDKSTSSSVEG
+91 IDRSASSTAADG
-102 DAAVSVSGDSSIEL
+102 AAVSVSGNSSIEL
-116 DGKNTITSG
+116 DGKNTISSG
-125 TKHAGIEKADDNGT
+125 MGHAGIEKADDNGT
-139 LTIKDDNGVSGSL
+139 MTIKDDNNVSGSL
-152 DANGGFGGA
+152 
-161 GIGGGSNEDGSNI
+161 
-174 TIKGG
+174 
-179 TMTANGGFGGAG
+179 TANGGFGGAG
-191 IGGGNGADG
+191 IGGGNNADG

-208 TIIANGGFGGA
+208 NVTANGGGHAA

-259 GDEANGLNKES
+259 GDNANGLNKES

-275 GKGSNISISGKDT
+275 GRGSNITISGKNT
-288 IVNAEGGAEAA
+288 IVKAEGGAEAA

-318 VISNGHDSNNGNSGA
+318 VISNGHGSDTGNSGA
-333 GIGGGGFGAGGGAG
+333 GIGGGGVGAGGGAG

-371 GSGNASGWISYPSS
+371 GSGKASGWINYPGI

-453 RDGDGS
+453 RGGDGS

-510 GTRYGAG
+510 GTCYGAG
-517 AGIGNGGA
+517 AGIGNGGD
-525 KDSVNGEELTPDTS
+525 KDDVRGEEIAPDIS
-539 AIDHTAEHGY
+539 GIDSTGQGY
-549 IDYFDA
+549 INYYDSDNN
-555 DGSLLK
+555 LL
-561 RIPHHIVEDPAVEP
+561 
-575 TCTSVGYTAGSHC
+575 T
-588 DLCGEVFV
+588 
-596 AQTELPLKDHTPAEG
+596 
-611 RVNVREATTQEEGY
+611 RVPSA
-625 TGDIVCAVCG
+625 
-635 TVLEY
+635 
-640 GQPIPKLPAPDENSP
+640 PAPEENDSEG
-655 IDPVVPAESS
+655 DDAEPALSAS
-665 GTVQAPPQLEVQN
+665 MKQAVSQLEVRGALRQN
-678 LLRQDL
+678 LMQDTS
-684 IHDETVVQQ
+684 IVQQ
-693 SYDES
+693 DYDANAHV
-698 SQTLTIRAE
+698 LTIRAE

-731 ALVTRHR
+731 ALVTQHC
-738 TSTLDLAA
+738 TSTLDLAE
-746 LIALGGEDVT
+746 LTALGGEDTV
-756 FSLVHTVGIP
+756 FSLVHTAGIP
-766 ALFVGGFLHNDLLR
+766 ALSVGGALHNELIH

>member
-40 KVDRD
+40 KVDQD
-45 QVSYTDEDGK
+45 KVSYTDKDGT

-67 TITGKSDKNT
+67 TITGKSDENT
-77 VSIKDA
+77 ISVKDA

-91 IDKSTSSSVEG
+91 IDRSASSTAADG
-102 DAAVSVSGDSSIEL
+102 AAVSVSGNSNIEL
-116 DGKNTITSG
+116 DGKNTISSG
-125 TKHAGIEKADDNGT
+125 MGHAGIEKADDNGT
-139 LTIKDDNGVSGSL
+139 MTIKDDNNVSGSL
-152 DANGGFGGA
+152 
-161 GIGGGSNEDGSNI
+161 
-174 TIKGG
+174 
-179 TMTANGGFGGAG
+179 TANGGFGGAG
-191 IGGGNGADG
+191 IGGGNNADG

-219 GIGGGSSSSSGGGNG
+219 GIGGGSSSISGGGNG

-259 GDEANGLNKES
+259 GDNANGLNKKS

-275 GKGSNISISGKDT
+275 GRGSNITISGKNT

-318 VISNGHDSNNGNSGA
+318 VISNGHDSDNGNSGA

-371 GSGNASGWISYPSS
+371 GSGSASGWISYPSI

-453 RDGDGS
+453 RGGDGS

-510 GTRYGAG
+510 GTCYGAG
-517 AGIGNGGA
+517 AGIGNGGG
-525 KDSVNGEELTPDTS
+525 KDDVRGEEIAPDIS
-539 AIDHTAEHGY
+539 GIDSTGQGY
-549 IDYFDA
+549 INYYDSDNN
-555 DGSLLK
+555 LL
-561 RIPHHIVEDPAVEP
+561 
-575 TCTSVGYTAGSHC
+575 T
-588 DLCGEVFV
+588 
-596 AQTELPLKDHTPAEG
+596 
-611 RVNVREATTQEEGY
+611 RVPSA
-625 TGDIVCAVCG
+625 
-635 TVLEY
+635 
-640 GQPIPKLPAPDENSP
+640 PAPEENDSEG
-655 IDPVVPAESS
+655 DDAEPALSAS
-665 GTVQAPPQLEVQN
+665 MKQAVSQLEVRGALRQN
-678 LLRQDL
+678 LMQDTS
-684 IHDETVVQQ
+684 IVQQ
-693 SYDES
+693 DYDADAHV
-698 SQTLTIRAE
+698 LTIRAE

-731 ALVTRHR
+731 ALVTQHC
-738 TSTLDLAA
+738 TSTLDLAE
-746 LIALGGEDVT
+746 LTALGGEDTV
-756 FSLVHTVGIP
+756 FSLVHTAGIP
-766 ALFVGGFLHNDLLR
+766 ALSVGGALHNELIH

>member
-40 KVDRD
+40 KVDQD
-45 QVSYTDEDGK
+45 KVSYTDKDGT

-67 TITGKSDKNT
+67 TITGKSDENT
-77 VSIKDA
+77 VSVKDA

-91 IDKSTSSSVEG
+91 IDRSASSTAADG
-102 DAAVSVSGDSSIEL
+102 AAVSVSGNSSIEL
-116 DGKNTITSG
+116 DGKNTISSG
-125 TKHAGIEKADDNGT
+125 MGHAGIEKADDNGT
-139 LTIKDDNGVSGSL
+139 MTIKDDNNVSGSL
-152 DANGGFGGA
+152 
-161 GIGGGSNEDGSNI
+161 
-174 TIKGG
+174 
-179 TMTANGGFGGAG
+179 TANGGFGGAG
-191 IGGGNGADG
+191 IGGGNNADG

-219 GIGGGSSSSSGGGNG
+219 GIGGGSSSISGGGNG

-259 GDEANGLNKES
+259 GDNANGLNKKS

-275 GKGSNISISGKDT
+275 GRGSNITISGKNT

-318 VISNGHDSNNGNSGA
+318 VISNGHDSDNGNSGA

-371 GSGNASGWISYPSS
+371 GSGNASGWTD
-385 FPNWKAEHPNE
+385 PNWKAEHPNE

-441 NGGKWG
+441 NAGKWG

-453 RDGDGS
+453 RGGDGS
-459 DISISDSNVSASGG
+459 DISISDSNVSSSGG

-488 NVTISGSSTVSVKH
+488 NVTISGRSTVSVKH

-510 GTRYGAG
+510 GTCYGAG
-517 AGIGNGGA
+517 AGIGNGGG
-525 KDSVNGEELTPDTS
+525 KDDVRGEEIAPDIS
-539 AIDHTAEHGY
+539 GIDSTGQGY
-549 IDYFDA
+549 INYYDSDNN
-555 DGSLLK
+555 LL
-561 RIPHHIVEDPAVEP
+561 
-575 TCTSVGYTAGSHC
+575 T
-588 DLCGEVFV
+588 
-596 AQTELPLKDHTPAEG
+596 
-611 RVNVREATTQEEGY
+611 RVPSA
-625 TGDIVCAVCG
+625 
-635 TVLEY
+635 
-640 GQPIPKLPAPDENSP
+640 PAPEENDSEG
-655 IDPVVPAESS
+655 DDAEPALSAS
-665 GTVQAPPQLEVQN
+665 MKQAVSQLEVRGALRQN
-678 LLRQDL
+678 LMQDTS
-684 IHDETVVQQ
+684 IVQQ
-693 SYDES
+693 DYDADAHV
-698 SQTLTIRAE
+698 LTIRAE

-731 ALVTRHR
+731 AFVTQHC
-738 TSTLDLAA
+738 TSTLDLAE
-746 LIALGGEDVT
+746 LTALGGEDTV
-756 FSLVHTVGIP
+756 FSLVHTAGIP
-766 ALFVGGFLHNDLLR
+766 ALSVGGALHNELIH

>member
-33 HIDYGDI
+33 HIEYGDI
-40 KVDRD
+40 KVDQD
-45 QVSYTDEDGK
+45 KVSYTDKDGT

-67 TITGKSDKNT
+67 TITGKSDENT
-77 VSIKDA
+77 VSVKDA

-91 IDKSTSSSVEG
+91 IDRSASSTAADG
-102 DAAVSVSGDSSIEL
+102 AAVSVSGNSSIEL
-116 DGKNTITSG
+116 DGKNTISSG
-125 TKHAGIEKADDNGT
+125 MGHAGIEKADDNGT
-139 LTIKDDNGVSGSL
+139 MTIKDDNNVSGSL
-152 DANGGFGGA
+152 
-161 GIGGGSNEDGSNI
+161 
-174 TIKGG
+174 
-179 TMTANGGFGGAG
+179 TANGGFGGAG
-191 IGGGNGADG
+191 IGGGNNADG

-208 TIIANGGFGGA
+208 NVTANGGGHAA

-259 GDEANGLNKES
+259 GDNANGLNKES

-275 GKGSNISISGKDT
+275 GRGSNITISGKNT
-288 IVNAEGGAEAA
+288 IVKAEGGAEAA

-318 VISNGHDSNNGNSGA
+318 VISNGHGSDTGNSGA
-333 GIGGGGFGAGGGAG
+333 GIGGGGVGAGGGAG

-371 GSGNASGWISYPSS
+371 GSGSASGWINYPNI

-453 RDGDGS
+453 RGGDGS

-510 GTRYGAG
+510 GTCYGAG
-517 AGIGNGGA
+517 AGIGNGGG
-525 KDSVNGEELTPDTS
+525 KDDVRGEEIAPDIS
-539 AIDHTAEHGY
+539 GIDSTGQGY
-549 IDYFDA
+549 INYYDSDNN
-555 DGSLLK
+555 LL
-561 RIPHHIVEDPAVEP
+561 
-575 TCTSVGYTAGSHC
+575 T
-588 DLCGEVFV
+588 
-596 AQTELPLKDHTPAEG
+596 
-611 RVNVREATTQEEGY
+611 RVPSA
-625 TGDIVCAVCG
+625 
-635 TVLEY
+635 
-640 GQPIPKLPAPDENSP
+640 PAPEENDSEG
-655 IDPVVPAESS
+655 DDAEPALSAS
-665 GTVQAPPQLEVQN
+665 MKQAVSQLEVRGALRQN
-678 LLRQDL
+678 LMQDTS
-684 IHDETVVQQ
+684 IVQQ
-693 SYDES
+693 DYDADAHV
-698 SQTLTIRAE
+698 LTIRAE

-731 ALVTRHR
+731 ALVTQHC
-738 TSTLDLAA
+738 TSTLDLAE
-746 LIALGGEDVT
+746 LTALGGEDTV
-756 FSLVHTVGIP
+756 FSLVHTAGIP
-766 ALFVGGFLHNDLLR
+766 ALSVGGALHNELIH

>member
-18 GIMASSA
+18 GIIASSA

-40 KVDRD
+40 KVDQD
-45 QVSYTDEDGK
+45 KVSYTDKDGT

-62 EDGDI
+62 EDGNI
-67 TITGKSDKNT
+67 TITGKSDENT
-77 VSIKDA
+77 VSVKDA

-91 IDKSTSSSVEG
+91 IDRSASSTAADG
-102 DAAVSVSGDSSIEL
+102 AAVSVSGNSSIEL
-116 DGKNTITSG
+116 DGKNTISSG
-125 TKHAGIEKADDNGT
+125 MGHAGIEKADDNGT
-139 LTIKDDNGVSGSL
+139 MTIKDDNNVSGSL
-152 DANGGFGGA
+152 
-161 GIGGGSNEDGSNI
+161 
-174 TIKGG
+174 
-179 TMTANGGFGGAG
+179 TANGGFGGAG
-191 IGGGNGADG
+191 IGGGNNADG

-208 TIIANGGFGGA
+208 TITANGGSGGA
-219 GIGGGSSSSSGGGNG
+219 GIGGGSSSYSGGGNG

-259 GDEANGLNKES
+259 GDNANGSNKKS

-275 GKGSNISISGKDT
+275 GRGSNITISGKNT

-318 VISNGHDSNNGNSGA
+318 VISNGHDSDNDNSGA

-371 GSGNASGWISYPSS
+371 GSGNASGWTD
-385 FPNWKAEHPNE
+385 PNWKDEHPNE

-405 GGRVKASGGDDS
+405 GGRVKATGGDDS

-430 ITIKDNADVTA
+430 ITIEDNADVTA

-453 RDGDGS
+453 RGGDGS

-510 GTRYGAG
+510 GTCYGAG
-517 AGIGNGGA
+517 AGIGNGGG
-525 KDSVNGEELTPDTS
+525 KDDVKGEEIAPDIS
-539 AIDHTAEHGY
+539 GIDSTGQGY
-549 IDYFDA
+549 INYYDSDNN
-555 DGSLLK
+555 LL
-561 RIPHHIVEDPAVEP
+561 
-575 TCTSVGYTAGSHC
+575 T
-588 DLCGEVFV
+588 
-596 AQTELPLKDHTPAEG
+596 
-611 RVNVREATTQEEGY
+611 RVPSA
-625 TGDIVCAVCG
+625 
-635 TVLEY
+635 
-640 GQPIPKLPAPDENSP
+640 PAPEENDSEG
-655 IDPVVPAESS
+655 DDAESALS
-665 GTVQAPPQLEVQN
+665 ASMKQAVSQLEVRGALRQN
-678 LLRQDL
+678 LMQDTS
-684 IHDETVVQQ
+684 IVQQ
-693 SYDES
+693 DYDADAHV
-698 SQTLTIRAE
+698 LTIRAE

-731 ALVTRHR
+731 ALVTQHC
-738 TSTLDLAA
+738 TSTLDLAE
-746 LIALGGEDVT
+746 LTALGGEDTV
-756 FSLVHTVGIP
+756 FSLVHTAGIP
-766 ALFVGGFLHNDLLR
+766 ALFVGGALHNELIH

>member
-40 KVDRD
+40 KVDQD
-45 QVSYTDEDGK
+45 KVSYTDKDGT

-67 TITGKSDKNT
+67 TITGKSDENT
-77 VSIKDA
+77 ISVKDA

-91 IDKSTSSSVEG
+91 IDRSASSTAADG
-102 DAAVSVSGDSSIEL
+102 AAVSVSGNSSIEL
-116 DGKNTITSG
+116 DGKNTISSG
-125 TKHAGIEKADDNGT
+125 MGHAGIEKADDNGT
-139 LTIKDDNGVSGSL
+139 MTIKDDNNVSGSL
-152 DANGGFGGA
+152 
-161 GIGGGSNEDGSNI
+161 
-174 TIKGG
+174 
-179 TMTANGGFGGAG
+179 TANGGFGGAG
-191 IGGGNGADG
+191 IGGGNNADG

-219 GIGGGSSSSSGGGNG
+219 GIGGGSSSISGGGRG
-234 SDITIS
+234 SNITIS
-240 GGNVTANGGT
+240 GKN
-250 AGAGIGGGD
+250 
-259 GDEANGLNKES
+259 
-270 DSTGG
+270 
-275 GKGSNISISGKDT
+275 T

-318 VISNGHDSNNGNSGA
+318 VISNGHDSDNGNSGA

-371 GSGNASGWISYPSS
+371 GSGRASGWISYPSI

-453 RDGDGS
+453 RGGDGS

-510 GTRYGAG
+510 GTCYGAG
-517 AGIGNGGA
+517 AGIGNGGG
-525 KDSVNGEELTPDTS
+525 KDDVRGEEIAPDIS
-539 AIDHTAEHGY
+539 GIDSTGQGY
-549 IDYFDA
+549 INYYDSDNN
-555 DGSLLK
+555 LL
-561 RIPHHIVEDPAVEP
+561 
-575 TCTSVGYTAGSHC
+575 T
-588 DLCGEVFV
+588 
-596 AQTELPLKDHTPAEG
+596 
-611 RVNVREATTQEEGY
+611 RVPSA
-625 TGDIVCAVCG
+625 
-635 TVLEY
+635 
-640 GQPIPKLPAPDENSP
+640 PAPEENDSEG
-655 IDPVVPAESS
+655 DDAEPALSAS
-665 GTVQAPPQLEVQN
+665 MKQAVSQLEVRGALRQN
-678 LLRQDL
+678 LMQDTS
-684 IHDETVVQQ
+684 IVQQ
-693 SYDES
+693 DYDADAHV
-698 SQTLTIRAE
+698 LTIRAE

-731 ALVTRHR
+731 TLVTQHC
-738 TSTLDLAA
+738 TSTLDLAE
-746 LIALGGEDVT
+746 LTALGGEDTV
-756 FSLVHTVGIP
+756 FSLVHTAGIP
-766 ALFVGGFLHNDLLR
+766 ALSVGGALHNELIH

>member
-40 KVDRD
+40 KVDQD
-45 QVSYTDEDGK
+45 KVSYTDKDGT

-67 TITGKSDKNT
+67 TITGKSDENT
-77 VSIKDA
+77 VSVKDA

-91 IDKSTSSSVEG
+91 IDRSASSSAADG
-102 DAAVSVSGDSSIEL
+102 AAVSVSGNSSIEL
-116 DGKNTITSG
+116 DGKNTISSG
-125 TKHAGIEKADDNGT
+125 MGHAGIEKADDNGT
-139 LTIKDDNGVSGSL
+139 MTIKDDNNVSGSL
-152 DANGGFGGA
+152 
-161 GIGGGSNEDGSNI
+161 
-174 TIKGG
+174 
-179 TMTANGGFGGAG
+179 TANGGFGGAG
-191 IGGGNGADG
+191 IGGGNNADG

-219 GIGGGSSSSSGGGNG
+219 GIGGGSSSISGGGNG

-259 GDEANGLNKES
+259 GDNSNGLNKKS

-275 GKGSNISISGKDT
+275 GRGSNITISGKNT

-318 VISNGHDSNNGNSGA
+318 VISNGHDSDNGNSGA

-371 GSGNASGWISYPSS
+371 GSGSASGWISYPSI

-453 RDGDGS
+453 RGGDGS

-510 GTRYGAG
+510 GTCYGAG
-517 AGIGNGGA
+517 AGIGNGGG
-525 KDSVNGEELTPDTS
+525 KDDVRGEEIAPDIS
-539 AIDHTAEHGY
+539 GIDSTGQGY
-549 IDYFDA
+549 INYYDSDNN
-555 DGSLLK
+555 LL
-561 RIPHHIVEDPAVEP
+561 
-575 TCTSVGYTAGSHC
+575 T
-588 DLCGEVFV
+588 
-596 AQTELPLKDHTPAEG
+596 
-611 RVNVREATTQEEGY
+611 RVPSA
-625 TGDIVCAVCG
+625 
-635 TVLEY
+635 
-640 GQPIPKLPAPDENSP
+640 PAPEENDSEG
-655 IDPVVPAESS
+655 DDAEPALSAS
-665 GTVQAPPQLEVQN
+665 MKQAVSQLEVRGALRQN
-678 LLRQDL
+678 LMQDTS
-684 IHDETVVQQ
+684 IVQQ
-693 SYDES
+693 DYDADAHV
-698 SQTLTIRAE
+698 LTIRAE

-731 ALVTRHR
+731 TLVTQHC
-738 TSTLDLAA
+738 TSTLDLAE
-746 LIALGGEDVT
+746 LTALGGEDTV
-756 FSLVHTVGIP
+756 FSLVHTAGIP
-766 ALFVGGFLHNDLLR
+766 ALSVGGALHNELIH

>member
-40 KVDRD
+40 KVDQD
-45 QVSYTDEDGK
+45 KVSYTDKDGT

-67 TITGKSDKNT
+67 TITGKSDENT
-77 VSIKDA
+77 VSVKDA

-91 IDKSTSSSVEG
+91 IDRSASSTAADG
-102 DAAVSVSGDSSIEL
+102 AAVSVSGNSSIEL
-116 DGKNTITSG
+116 DGKNTISSG
-125 TKHAGIEKADDNGT
+125 MGHAGIEKADDNGT
-139 LTIKDDNGVSGSL
+139 MTIKDDNNVSGSL
-152 DANGGFGGA
+152 
-161 GIGGGSNEDGSNI
+161 
-174 TIKGG
+174 
-179 TMTANGGFGGAG
+179 TANGGFGGAG
-191 IGGGNGADG
+191 IGGGNNADG

-208 TIIANGGFGGA
+208 NVTANGGGHAA

-259 GDEANGLNKES
+259 GDAANGLNKES

-275 GKGSNISISGKDT
+275 GRGSNITISGKNT
-288 IVNAEGGAEAA
+288 IVKAEGGAEAA

-318 VISNGHDSNNGNSGA
+318 VISNGHGSDTGNSGA
-333 GIGGGGFGAGGGAG
+333 GIGGGGVGAGGGAG

-371 GSGNASGWISYPSS
+371 GSGSASGWISYPSI

-453 RDGDGS
+453 RGGDGS

-510 GTRYGAG
+510 GTCYGAG
-517 AGIGNGGA
+517 AGIGNGGG
-525 KDSVNGEELTPDTS
+525 KDDVRGEEIAPDIS
-539 AIDHTAEHGY
+539 GIDSTGQGY
-549 IDYFDA
+549 INYYDSDNN
-555 DGSLLK
+555 LL
-561 RIPHHIVEDPAVEP
+561 
-575 TCTSVGYTAGSHC
+575 T
-588 DLCGEVFV
+588 
-596 AQTELPLKDHTPAEG
+596 
-611 RVNVREATTQEEGY
+611 RVPSA
-625 TGDIVCAVCG
+625 
-635 TVLEY
+635 
-640 GQPIPKLPAPDENSP
+640 PAPEENDSEG
-655 IDPVVPAESS
+655 DDAEPALSAS
-665 GTVQAPPQLEVQN
+665 MKQAVSQLEVRGALRQN
-678 LLRQDL
+678 LMQDTS
-684 IHDETVVQQ
+684 IVQQ
-693 SYDES
+693 DYDANAHV
-698 SQTLTIRAE
+698 LTIRAE

-731 ALVTRHR
+731 ALVTQHC
-738 TSTLDLAA
+738 TSTLDLAE
-746 LIALGGEDVT
+746 LTALGGEDTV
-756 FSLVHTVGIP
+756 FSLVHTAGIP
-766 ALFVGGFLHNDLLR
+766 ALSVGGALHNELIH

>member
-33 HIDYGDI
+33 HIEYGDI
-40 KVDRD
+40 KVDQD
-45 QVSYTDEDGK
+45 KVSYTDKDGT

-67 TITGKSDKNT
+67 TITGKSDENT
-77 VSIKDA
+77 VSVKDA

-91 IDKSTSSSVEG
+91 IDRSASSTAADG
-102 DAAVSVSGDSSIEL
+102 AAVSVSGNSSIEL
-116 DGKNTITSG
+116 DGKNTISSG
-125 TKHAGIEKADDNGT
+125 MGHAGIEKADDNGT
-139 LTIKDDNGVSGSL
+139 MTIKDDNNVSGSL
-152 DANGGFGGA
+152 
-161 GIGGGSNEDGSNI
+161 
-174 TIKGG
+174 
-179 TMTANGGFGGAG
+179 TANGGFGGAG

-200 SDITITGG
+200 SDITISGG
-208 TIIANGGFGGA
+208 NVTANGGGHAA
-219 GIGGGSSSSSGGGNG
+219 GIGGGSSSYSGGGNG

-259 GDEANGLNKES
+259 GDNANGLNKES

-275 GKGSNISISGKDT
+275 GRGSNITISGKNT
-288 IVNAEGGAEAA
+288 IVKAEGGAEAA

-318 VISNGHDSNNGNSGA
+318 VISNGHGSDTGNSGA

-364 DAGGAGI
+364 DAGGAGL
-371 GSGNASGWISYPSS
+371 GSGKASGWINYPGI

-510 GTRYGAG
+510 GTCYGAG
-517 AGIGNGGA
+517 AGIGNGGG
-525 KDSVNGEELTPDTS
+525 KDDVRGEEIAPDIS
-539 AIDHTAEHGY
+539 GIDSTGQGY
-549 IDYFDA
+549 INYYDSDNN
-555 DGSLLK
+555 LL
-561 RIPHHIVEDPAVEP
+561 
-575 TCTSVGYTAGSHC
+575 T
-588 DLCGEVFV
+588 
-596 AQTELPLKDHTPAEG
+596 
-611 RVNVREATTQEEGY
+611 RVPSA
-625 TGDIVCAVCG
+625 
-635 TVLEY
+635 
-640 GQPIPKLPAPDENSP
+640 PAPEENDSEG
-655 IDPVVPAESS
+655 DDAEPALSAS
-665 GTVQAPPQLEVQN
+665 MKQAVSQLEVRGALRQN
-678 LLRQDL
+678 LMQDTS
-684 IHDETVVQQ
+684 IVQQ
-693 SYDES
+693 DYDADAHV
-698 SQTLTIRAE
+698 LTIRAE

-731 ALVTRHR
+731 ALVTQHC
-738 TSTLDLAA
+738 TSTLDLAE
-746 LIALGGEDVT
+746 LTALGGEDTV
-756 FSLVHTVGIP
+756 FSLVHTAGIP
-766 ALFVGGFLHNDLLR
+766 ALSVGGALHNELIH

>member
-40 KVDRD
+40 KVDQD
-45 QVSYTDEDGK
+45 KVSYTDKDGT

-67 TITGKSDKNT
+67 TITGKSDENT
-77 VSIKDA
+77 ISVKDA

-91 IDKSTSSSVEG
+91 IDRSASSTAADG
-102 DAAVSVSGDSSIEL
+102 AAVSVSGNSSIEL
-116 DGKNTITSG
+116 DGKNTISSG
-125 TKHAGIEKADDNGT
+125 MGHAGIEKADDNGT
-139 LTIKDDNGVSGSL
+139 MTIKDDNNVSGSL
-152 DANGGFGGA
+152 
-161 GIGGGSNEDGSNI
+161 
-174 TIKGG
+174 
-179 TMTANGGFGGAG
+179 TANGGFGGAG
-191 IGGGNGADG
+191 IGGGNNADG

-219 GIGGGSSSSSGGGNG
+219 GIGGGSSSISGGGNG

-259 GDEANGLNKES
+259 GDNANGLNKKS

-275 GKGSNISISGKDT
+275 GRGSNITISGKNT

-318 VISNGHDSNNGNSGA
+318 VISNGHDSDNGNSGA

-371 GSGNASGWISYPSS
+371 GSGRASGWISYPSI

-405 GGRVKASGGDDS
+405 GGRVEASGGDDS

-453 RDGDGS
+453 RGGDGS

-510 GTRYGAG
+510 GTCYGAG
-517 AGIGNGGA
+517 AGIGNGGG
-525 KDSVNGEELTPDTS
+525 KDDVRGEEIAPDIS
-539 AIDHTAEHGY
+539 GIDSTGQGY
-549 IDYFDA
+549 INYYDSDNN
-555 DGSLLK
+555 LL
-561 RIPHHIVEDPAVEP
+561 
-575 TCTSVGYTAGSHC
+575 T
-588 DLCGEVFV
+588 
-596 AQTELPLKDHTPAEG
+596 
-611 RVNVREATTQEEGY
+611 RVPSA
-625 TGDIVCAVCG
+625 
-635 TVLEY
+635 
-640 GQPIPKLPAPDENSP
+640 PAPEENDSEG
-655 IDPVVPAESS
+655 DDAEPALSAS
-665 GTVQAPPQLEVQN
+665 MKQAVSQLEVRGALRQN
-678 LLRQDL
+678 LMQDTS
-684 IHDETVVQQ
+684 IVQQ
-693 SYDES
+693 DYDADAHV
-698 SQTLTIRAE
+698 LTIRAE

-731 ALVTRHR
+731 TLVTQHC
-738 TSTLDLAA
+738 TSTLDLAE
-746 LIALGGEDVT
+746 LTALGGEDTV
-756 FSLVHTVGIP
+756 FSLVHTAGIP
-766 ALFVGGFLHNDLLR
+766 ALSVGGALHNELIH

>member
-40 KVDRD
+40 KVDQD
-45 QVSYTDEDGK
+45 KVSYTDKGGT

-67 TITGKSDKNT
+67 TITGKSDENT
-77 VSIKDA
+77 VSVKDA

-91 IDKSTSSSVEG
+91 IDRSASSTAADG
-102 DAAVSVSGDSSIEL
+102 AAVSVSGNSSIEL
-116 DGKNTITSG
+116 DGKNTISSG
-125 TKHAGIEKADDNGT
+125 MGHAGIEKADDNGT
-139 LTIKDDNGVSGSL
+139 MTIKDDNNVSGSL
-152 DANGGFGGA
+152 
-161 GIGGGSNEDGSNI
+161 
-174 TIKGG
+174 
-179 TMTANGGFGGAG
+179 TANGGFGGAG
-191 IGGGNGADG
+191 IGGGNNADG

-219 GIGGGSSSSSGGGNG
+219 GIGGGSSSISGGGNG

-259 GDEANGLNKES
+259 GDNANGLNKKS

-275 GKGSNISISGKDT
+275 GRGSNITISGKNT

-318 VISNGHDSNNGNSGA
+318 VISNGHDSDNGNSGA

-371 GSGNASGWISYPSS
+371 GSGNASGLTIYY
-385 FPNWKAEHPNE
+385 PNWKDEHPNE

-405 GGRVKASGGDDS
+405 GGRVEASGGDDS

-453 RDGDGS
+453 RGGDGS

-510 GTRYGAG
+510 GTCYGAG
-517 AGIGNGGA
+517 AGIGNGGG
-525 KDSVNGEELTPDTS
+525 KDDVRGEEIAPDIS
-539 AIDHTAEHGY
+539 GIDSTGQGY
-549 IDYFDA
+549 INYYDSDNN
-555 DGSLLK
+555 LL
-561 RIPHHIVEDPAVEP
+561 
-575 TCTSVGYTAGSHC
+575 T
-588 DLCGEVFV
+588 
-596 AQTELPLKDHTPAEG
+596 
-611 RVNVREATTQEEGY
+611 RVPSA
-625 TGDIVCAVCG
+625 
-635 TVLEY
+635 
-640 GQPIPKLPAPDENSP
+640 PAPEENDSEG
-655 IDPVVPAESS
+655 DDAEPALSAS
-665 GTVQAPPQLEVQN
+665 MKQAVSQLEVRGALRQN
-678 LLRQDL
+678 LMQDTS
-684 IHDETVVQQ
+684 IVQQ
-693 SYDES
+693 DYDADAHV
-698 SQTLTIRAE
+698 LTIRAE

-731 ALVTRHR
+731 ALVTQHC
-738 TSTLDLAA
+738 TSTLDLAE
-746 LIALGGEDVT
+746 LTALGGEDTV
-756 FSLVHTVGIP
+756 FSLVHTAGIP
-766 ALFVGGFLHNDLLR
+766 ALSVGGALHNELIH

>member
-18 GIMASSA
+18 GIMASSS

-40 KVDRD
+40 KVDQD
-45 QVSYTDEDGK
+45 KVSYTDKDGT

-67 TITGKSDKNT
+67 TITGKSDENT
-77 VSIKDA
+77 VSVKDA

-91 IDKSTSSSVEG
+91 IDRSASSTAADG
-102 DAAVSVSGDSSIEL
+102 AAVSVSGNSSIEL
-116 DGKNTITSG
+116 DGKNTISSG
-125 TKHAGIEKADDNGT
+125 MGHAGIEKADDNGT
-139 LTIKDDNGVSGSL
+139 MTIKDDNNVSGSL
-152 DANGGFGGA
+152 
-161 GIGGGSNEDGSNI
+161 
-174 TIKGG
+174 
-179 TMTANGGFGGAG
+179 TANGGFGGAG
-191 IGGGNGADG
+191 IGGGNNADG

-219 GIGGGSSSSSGGGNG
+219 GIGGGSSSISGGGNG

-259 GDEANGLNKES
+259 GDNANGLNKKS

-275 GKGSNISISGKDT
+275 GRGSNITISGKNT

-318 VISNGHDSNNGNSGA
+318 VISNGHDSDNGNSGA

-371 GSGNASGWISYPSS
+371 GSGRASGWISYPSI

-453 RDGDGS
+453 RGGDGS

-510 GTRYGAG
+510 GTCYGAG
-517 AGIGNGGA
+517 AGIGNGGG
-525 KDSVNGEELTPDTS
+525 KDDVRGEEIAPDIS
-539 AIDHTAEHGY
+539 GIDSTGQGY
-549 IDYFDA
+549 INYYDSDNN
-555 DGSLLK
+555 LL
-561 RIPHHIVEDPAVEP
+561 
-575 TCTSVGYTAGSHC
+575 T
-588 DLCGEVFV
+588 
-596 AQTELPLKDHTPAEG
+596 
-611 RVNVREATTQEEGY
+611 RVPSA
-625 TGDIVCAVCG
+625 
-635 TVLEY
+635 
-640 GQPIPKLPAPDENSP
+640 PAPEENDSEG
-655 IDPVVPAESS
+655 DDAEPALSAS
-665 GTVQAPPQLEVQN
+665 MKQAVSQLEVRGALRQN
-678 LLRQDL
+678 LMQDTS
-684 IHDETVVQQ
+684 IVQQ
-693 SYDES
+693 DYDADAHV
-698 SQTLTIRAE
+698 LTIRAE

-731 ALVTRHR
+731 TLVTQHC
-738 TSTLDLAA
+738 TSTLDLAE
-746 LIALGGEDVT
+746 LTALGGEDTV
-756 FSLVHTVGIP
+756 FSLVHTAGIP
-766 ALFVGGFLHNDLLR
+766 ALSVGGALHNELIH

>member
-40 KVDRD
+40 KVDQD
-45 QVSYTDEDGK
+45 KVSYTDKDGT

-67 TITGKSDKNT
+67 TITGKSDENT
-77 VSIKDA
+77 VSVKDA

-91 IDKSTSSSVEG
+91 IDRSASSTAADG
-102 DAAVSVSGDSSIEL
+102 AAVSVSGNSSIEL
-116 DGKNTITSG
+116 DGKNTISSG
-125 TKHAGIEKADDNGT
+125 MGHAGIEKADDNGT
-139 LTIKDDNGVSGSL
+139 MTIKDDNNVSGSL
-152 DANGGFGGA
+152 
-161 GIGGGSNEDGSNI
+161 
-174 TIKGG
+174 
-179 TMTANGGFGGAG
+179 TANGGFGGAG
-191 IGGGNGADG
+191 IGGGNNADG

-219 GIGGGSSSSSGGGNG
+219 GIGGGSSSISGGGNG

-259 GDEANGLNKES
+259 GDNANGLNKKS

-275 GKGSNISISGKDT
+275 GRGSNITISGKNT

-318 VISNGHDSNNGNSGA
+318 VISNGHDSDNGNSGA

-371 GSGNASGWISYPSS
+371 GSGNASGLTIYY
-385 FPNWKAEHPNE
+385 PNWKDEHPNE

-405 GGRVKASGGDDS
+405 GGRVEASGGDDS

-453 RDGDGS
+453 RGGDGS

-510 GTRYGAG
+510 GTCYGAG
-517 AGIGNGGA
+517 AGIGNGGG
-525 KDSVNGEELTPDTS
+525 KDDVRGEEIAPDIS
-539 AIDHTAEHGY
+539 GIDSTGQGY
-549 IDYFDA
+549 INYYDSDNN
-555 DGSLLK
+555 LL
-561 RIPHHIVEDPAVEP
+561 
-575 TCTSVGYTAGSHC
+575 T
-588 DLCGEVFV
+588 
-596 AQTELPLKDHTPAEG
+596 
-611 RVNVREATTQEEGY
+611 RVPSA
-625 TGDIVCAVCG
+625 
-635 TVLEY
+635 
-640 GQPIPKLPAPDENSP
+640 PAPEENDSEG
-655 IDPVVPAESS
+655 DDAEPALSAS
-665 GTVQAPPQLEVQN
+665 MKQAVSQLEVRGALRQN
-678 LLRQDL
+678 LMQDTS
-684 IHDETVVQQ
+684 IVQQ
-693 SYDES
+693 DYDADAHV
-698 SQTLTIRAE
+698 LTIRAE

-731 ALVTRHR
+731 TLVTQHC
-738 TSTLDLAA
+738 TSTLDLAE
-746 LIALGGEDVT
+746 LTALGGEDTV
-756 FSLVHTVGIP
+756 FSLVHTAGIP
-766 ALFVGGFLHNDLLR
+766 ALSVGGALHNELIH

>member
-40 KVDRD
+40 KVDQD
-45 QVSYTDEDGK
+45 KVSYTDKDGT

-67 TITGKSDKNT
+67 TITGKSDENT
-77 VSIKDA
+77 ISVKDA

-91 IDKSTSSSVEG
+91 IDRSASSTAADG
-102 DAAVSVSGDSSIEL
+102 AAVSVSGNSSIEL
-116 DGKNTITSG
+116 DGKNTISSG
-125 TKHAGIEKADDNGT
+125 MGHAGIEKADDNGT
-139 LTIKDDNGVSGSL
+139 MTIKDDNNVSGSL
-152 DANGGFGGA
+152 
-161 GIGGGSNEDGSNI
+161 
-174 TIKGG
+174 
-179 TMTANGGFGGAG
+179 TANGGFGGAG
-191 IGGGNGADG
+191 IGGGNNADG

-219 GIGGGSSSSSGGGNG
+219 GIGGGSSSISGGGNG

-259 GDEANGLNKES
+259 GDNANGLNKKS

-275 GKGSNISISGKDT
+275 GRGSNITISGKNT

-318 VISNGHDSNNGNSGA
+318 VISNGHDSDNGNSGA
-333 GIGGGGFGAGGGAG
+333 GIGGGGFGVGGGAG

-371 GSGNASGWISYPSS
+371 GSGRASGWISYPSI

-453 RDGDGS
+453 RGGDGS

-510 GTRYGAG
+510 GTCYGAG
-517 AGIGNGGA
+517 AGIGNGGG
-525 KDSVNGEELTPDTS
+525 KDDVRGEEIAPDIS
-539 AIDHTAEHGY
+539 GIDSTGQGY
-549 IDYFDA
+549 INYYDSDNN
-555 DGSLLK
+555 LL
-561 RIPHHIVEDPAVEP
+561 
-575 TCTSVGYTAGSHC
+575 T
-588 DLCGEVFV
+588 
-596 AQTELPLKDHTPAEG
+596 
-611 RVNVREATTQEEGY
+611 RVPSA
-625 TGDIVCAVCG
+625 
-635 TVLEY
+635 
-640 GQPIPKLPAPDENSP
+640 PAPEENDSEG
-655 IDPVVPAESS
+655 DDAEPALSAS
-665 GTVQAPPQLEVQN
+665 MKQAVSQLEVRGALRQN
-678 LLRQDL
+678 LMQDTS
-684 IHDETVVQQ
+684 IVQQ
-693 SYDES
+693 DYDADAHV
-698 SQTLTIRAE
+698 LTIRAE

-731 ALVTRHR
+731 TLVTQHC
-738 TSTLDLAA
+738 TSTLDLAE
-746 LIALGGEDVT
+746 LTALGGEDTV
-756 FSLVHTVGIP
+756 FSLVHTAGIP
-766 ALFVGGFLHNDLLR
+766 ALSVGGALHNELIH